1 MKKVL
6 IYTYKHS
13 NYGAVLQAY
22 ALQTFLKKHYPV
34 DVKIVDYT
42 TENHLK
48 GDRMI
53 KTSGGNILVNIV
65 FSFFN
70 LLHQRE
76 LKRRILRTQTF
87 KKDYF
92 IQTERY
98 SSVEELINNNPP
110 ADIYI
115 TGSDQVFS
123 TTSANMPVYYLGFDK
138 GKAIKVAYAPSFGIS
153 KFTQE
158 MTEHIRPYLEDF
170 DFLSCRETIGS
181 DYLSSIVN
189 KQIPT
194 VCDPTLLLDK
204 PTWSEVANKPNYDRK
219 YILVYE
225 INGGDNIIRLA
236 KRLKKEVNL
245 PIVCITSKTHKH
257 YNVDK
262 IVLDAGPAEFIGWFH
277 DASYVV
283 TDSFHGTVFSWMFE
297 KDFYYFLAFEAT
309 SSRVRTLLRHI
320 NCEDRIVKKEEIDSF
335 TLSFCKP
342 YKKVDLPLIEVS
354 KQYIDSFIN
363 YAKY

>member
-13 NYGAVLQAY
+13 NYGAVLQAF
-22 ALQTFLKKHYPV
+22 ALQRYLRDTYSA
-34 DVKIVDYT
+34 DVKIVDFT
-42 TENHLK
+42 TDNHLK
-48 GDRMI
+48 GDRLI
-53 KTSGGNILVNIV
+53 KTSGSLIENVV

-76 LKRRILRTQTF
+76 LKRRILRTKSF
-87 KKDYF
+87 KDEYF
-92 IQTERY
+92 VQTERF

-123 TTSANMPVYYLGFDK
+123 PTSVYLPVYYLGFDK

-170 DFLSCRETIGS
+170 DFLSCRETVGS
-181 DYLSSIVN
+181 DFLSSIVN
-189 KQIPT
+189 KQIPM

-204 PTWSEVANKPNYDRK
+204 STWSEVANRPNYDRK

-236 KRLKKEVNL
+236 NRLKKEVNL

-262 IVLDAGPAEFIGWFH
+262 VVLDAGPAEFIGWFR

-297 KDFYYFLAFEAT
+297 KIFYYFLAYEAT
-309 SSRVRTLLRHI
+309 SSRVRTLLKHL
-320 NCEDRIVKKEEIDSF
+320 NCEDRIVKKEEIGSF
-335 TLSFCKP
+335 NLSSCKP
-342 YKKVDLPLIEVS
+342 YNKVNLPLIENS
-354 KQYIDSFIN
+354 KQYIESFIN
-363 YAKY
+363 HAIY